1 MACRTDRRPAVTGAP
16 PPAGDETPDLLAA
29 LQASVDQARLA
40 AQARRTPPAADESIP
55 DPDDAPADWEVTGT
69 ARAART
75 LARCRLLRAELAEV
89 RALAQ
94 AEIDRWQTWASAE
107 DARITSRLSWY
118 EAHLE
123 AFAQEARRRDPENGK
138 TVNLPGGR
146 ISTKEQAGKWV
157 VDPEAALASAAE
169 LRPDLIEWRPRFD
182 LATAKRTLKVVDG
195 QIHDT
200 RLGVVIEGI
209 TPEPDRIAVTITY
222 TED

>member
-1 MACRTDRRPAVTGAP
+1 MTGAP
-16 PPAGDETPDLLAA
+16 PPA
-29 LQASVDQARLA
+29 
-40 AQARRTPPAADESIP
+40 ADEGIP
-55 DPDDAPADWEVTGT
+55 DPDEAPADWAVEGVS
-69 ARAART
+69 RAART

-94 AEIDRWQTWASAE
+94 AEIDRWQEWASGE
-107 DARITSRLSWY
+107 DARIAGRLAWY

-123 AFAQEARRRDPENGK
+123 AFAQENRRRDPVDGK

-146 ISTKEQAGKWV
+146 LSTKEQAGKWV
-157 VDPEAALASAAE
+157 VDAEVALASAAE

-182 LATAKRTLKVVDG
+182 LATAKRTLKAVDG

-222 TED
+222 LED